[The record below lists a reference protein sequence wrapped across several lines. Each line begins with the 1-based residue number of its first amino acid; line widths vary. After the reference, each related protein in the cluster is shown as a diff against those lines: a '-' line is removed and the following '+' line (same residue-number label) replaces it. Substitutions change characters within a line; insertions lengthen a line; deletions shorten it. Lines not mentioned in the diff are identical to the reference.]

1 MFSINFGTVTPGR
14 LSRLGDCHAWGT
26 VTLPDN
32 STPPQQEQQ
41 EDPLQVVQAPGMTIW
56 TF

>member
-1 MFSINFGTVTPGR
+1 MT
-14 LSRLGDCHAWGT
+14 LSFESCKNVFDQFWNCHAWAT